1 MATIFFSHH
10 SLDDDAAVG
19 EDNAVATWHPGGNT
33 LGETLKRNTKVT
45 DVKQHSYSTTSARN
59 LGDISSKDV
68 KKVIGQGERSK
79 VLLKVADGETTYFNY
94 NHGRFCE
101 LAAA

>member
-1 MATIFFSHH
+1 MATIFSSHH
-10 SLDDDAAVG
+10 SLDDAVG

-79 VLLKVADGETTYFNY
+79 VLLKVADGAHT
-94 NHGRFCE
+94 
-101 LAAA
+101 